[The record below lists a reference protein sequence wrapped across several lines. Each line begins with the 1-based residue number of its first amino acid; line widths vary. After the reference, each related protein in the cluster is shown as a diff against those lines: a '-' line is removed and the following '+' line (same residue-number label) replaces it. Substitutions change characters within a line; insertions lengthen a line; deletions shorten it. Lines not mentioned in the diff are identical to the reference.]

1 MQRIKQLKQ
10 LWQRLAA
17 RERIL
22 AGVVLSLLLLNA
34 LYYAIVRP
42 YRSYTARLEEDIGQQ
57 TEHIAK
63 MVRVLAR
70 APQVEQE
77 VTQLRQRMRA
87 TQKRFIHEE
96 TSALAASRLQ
106 ERLQKIASASG
117 LDVLSTVSLRDE
129 AMGDFRKTTVQMT
142 LRGDLAEVAKFVAG
156 IEYEEWLLTVGVLEV
171 RGAYSLRV
179 VQPQGQG
186 ATKAPPLT
194 VTLEVGGVM
203 PGPGS

>member
-17 RERIL
+17 RERLL
-22 AGVVLSLLLLNA
+22 AGIVLSLLLLNA
-34 LYYAIVRP
+34 LYYGIIRP
-42 YRSYTARLEEDIGQQ
+42 YRAYTARLEEDITQQ

-63 MVRVLAR
+63 MVRVLDR
-70 APQVEQE
+70 AAEVEQK
-77 VTQLRQRMRA
+77 VTSLRNRMRA
-87 TQKRFIHEE
+87 TQKRFIHED

-129 AMGDFRKTTVQMT
+129 ALGDFRKTTVQMT
-142 LRGDLAEVAKFVAG
+142 LRGDLEEVAKFVAG
-156 IEYEEWLLTVGVLEV
+156 IEYEEWLLTVAVLEI
-171 RGAYSLRV
+171 RGAYSLRIA
-179 VQPQGQG
+179 QQQGQG
-186 ATKAPPLT
+186 AAKAPPLT

-203 PGPGS
+203 PAPGA

>member
-34 LYYAIVRP
+34 LYYGIVRP
-42 YRSYTARLEEDIGQQ
+42 YRAYTARLEEDIRQQ

-63 MVRVLAR
+63 MVRVLDR
-70 APQVEQE
+70 APQVEQQ

-87 TQKRFIHEE
+87 TQKRFIHED

-156 IEYEEWLLTVGVLEV
+156 IEYEEWLLTVAVLEV

-179 VQPQGQG
+179 AQLQGQG
-186 ATKAPPLT
+186 ATKAVPLT